1 MSSKMGLV
9 VALSLT
15 SLTALYHLILYFFLS
30 KTLKETRGPSMTK
43 VCSSVIMM
51 LCVTVMCL
59 YMSYRN
65 LPIPL
70 II

>member
-30 KTLKETRGPSMTK
+30 KTLKETRGTSMTK

-59 YMSYRN
+59 YMSYSN